1 MNVDVDAIWAK
12 CMEGLRGSVPPDA
25 FANWFVPIRAV
36 KISGRDFYLSVPG
49 EVYKNEIES
58 HYSSIIFPLLR
69 QYFRP
74 DVQLYYVYS
83 DESIQDV
90 NSGIA
95 PRTEKFEPQ
104 QYAGM
109 QTVNVLDAS
118 PQAAV
123 GMGSPI

>member
-74 DVQLYYVYS
+74 DAAVRGYANRKCARR
-83 DESIQDV
+83 I
-90 NSGIA
+90 
-95 PRTEKFEPQ
+95 
-104 QYAGM
+104 YAGRCG
-109 QTVNVLDAS
+109 N
-118 PQAAV
+118 
-123 GMGSPI
+123 G